1 MSLPMSSTE
10 KAPASLK
17 PFLGGVILSCCAA
30 LAACGGS
37 SSSEAE
43 STSSETPL
51 YSAEIGCTGASGP
64 LDNLQTRL
72 ADGLS
77 TELAGQPGGAA
88 YAGQLTSLVV
98 QALDLV
104 DALAVGA
111 ASLAAVR
118 SGGDPSLV
126 APVYHELL
134 CVTAAV
140 AELVLSASLEVT
152 TPLAERQVL
161 QGLLGTLVE
170 LQQVLLLGSQALPSA
185 LEPGQLAEDLG
196 YVTQTLA
203 GVVASLANTTS
214 VLPGGLGD
222 AVLMPVAGLLL
233 DVTASLNALG
243 AGDTQAFA
251 QLLIDSIT
259 HLLNALAE
267 RLGPLGIVV
276 NAVSALFEPA
286 LDALAALLGA
296 LLGILL

>member
-140 AELVLSASLEVT
+140 AELVLSASLDVT

>member
-1 MSLPMSSTE
+1 MSSTE

>member
-170 LQQVLLLGSQALPSA
+170 LQQVLLLGSQALP
-185 LEPGQLAEDLG
+185 
-196 YVTQTLA
+196 
-203 GVVASLANTTS
+203 
-214 VLPGGLGD
+214 GGLR
-222 AVLMPVAGLLL
+222 PVA
-233 DVTASLNALG
+233 DCCSM
-243 AGDTQAFA
+243 
-251 QLLIDSIT
+251 
-259 HLLNALAE
+259 
-267 RLGPLGIVV
+267 
-276 NAVSALFEPA
+276 
-286 LDALAALLGA
+286 
-296 LLGILL
+296 

>member
-1 MSLPMSSTE
+1 MSFPMSSTE

-37 SSSEAE
+37 SSTDAE
-43 STSSETPL
+43 SSSSETPL
-51 YSAEIGCTGASGP
+51 ARAEIGCTGASGP
-64 LDNLQTRL
+64 LDSLQARL
-72 ADGLS
+72 ADDLNTGLAD
-77 TELAGQPGGAA
+77 LADSAT
-88 YAGQLTSLVV
+88 YAGQLASLVV
-98 QALDLV
+98 EALDLV

-111 ASLAAVR
+111 GSLAALR
-118 SGGDPSLV
+118 NGGDPSLV

-140 AELVLSASLEVT
+140 AELVLSASLDVT

-170 LQQVLLLGSQALPSA
+170 LQQSLLLGSQALPSV
-185 LEPGQLAEDLG
+185 LDPGQLAEDLG

-203 GVVASLANTTS
+203 GVVAGLANTTA
-214 VLPGGLGD
+214 VLPGGLGG
-222 AVLMPVAGLLL
+222 AVLMPVATLLL

-243 AGDTQAFA
+243 TGDTQTFA
-251 QLLIDSIT
+251 LLLVGSVT
-259 HLLNALAE
+259 HLLDTLAE
-267 RLGPLGIVV
+267 GLGPLGIVL
-276 NAVSALFEPA
+276 NGVSVL
-286 LDALAALLGA
+286 LDPVLNALAALLGG